1 MKKIESLAAFC
12 AILAGVVLTLITLIT
27 VMAVLGREV
36 LGKTVAGDFELVGV
50 AAGAAIALFLPWC
63 QVKRGNIVVDFFTT
77 GASDQAIK
85 HMDRFGSLLMA
96 LMAGVFAWRS
106 TLGGL
111 NVYAAHSG
119 TMMLDFPE
127 WIIYALMVP
136 PLALTSL
143 VGLLQALGFESTAN
157 KNNGGD
163 NATKGNPA

>member
-1 MKKIESLAAFC
+1 MKKIETLAAFC

-77 GASDQAIK
+77 RASDQAIK

-111 NVYAAHSG
+111 NVYDTHSG
-119 TMMLDFPE
+119 TMMLNFPE

-136 PLALTSL
+136 PLALTCL
-143 VGLLQALGFESTAN
+143 VALLQALGFESTAN
-157 KNNGGD
+157 NT
-163 NATKGNPA
+163 NAGSPA

>member
-1 MKKIESLAAFC
+1 MKKIETLAAFC

-63 QVKRGNIVVDFFTT
+63 QVKRGNIVVDFFTA

-96 LMAGVFAWRS
+96 LMAGIFAWRS
-106 TLGGL
+106 TLGGI
-111 NVYAAHSG
+111 NVYDTHSG
-119 TMMLDFPE
+119 TMMLNFPE

-136 PLALTSL
+136 SLALTCL
-143 VGLLQALGFESTAN
+143 VALLQALGFESS
-157 KNNGGD
+157 NNT
-163 NATKGNPA
+163 NAGNPA

>member
-27 VMAVLGREV
+27 VMAVLGREI

-77 GASDQAIK
+77 GASAQAIK

-106 TLGGL
+106 ALGGL
-111 NVYAAHSG
+111 NVYDTHSG
-119 TMMLDFPE
+119 TMMLNFPE
-127 WIIYALMVP
+127 WVIYALMVP
-136 PLALTSL
+136 PLALTAL
-143 VGLLQALGFESTAN
+143 VGLLQTLGLEVAAPENTTTESVA
-157 KNNGGD
+157 
-163 NATKGNPA
+163 

>member
-1 MKKIESLAAFC
+1 MKQIETLAAFC

-27 VMAVLGREV
+27 VIAVMGREV
-36 LGKTVAGDFELVGV
+36 LGKTISGDFELVGV

-77 GASDQAIK
+77 GASERAIQY
-85 HMDRFGSLLMA
+85 MNRFGSLLMA

-111 NVYAAHSG
+111 NAYSTHSG

-127 WIIYALMVP
+127 WIVYATMVP

-143 VGLLQALGFESTAN
+143 IGLLQALGFEPTSN
-157 KNNGGD
+157 
-163 NATKGNPA
+163 TKACSPA

>member
-1 MKKIESLAAFC
+1 MIRGAPVKKIETLAAFC

-63 QVKRGNIVVDFFTT
+63 QVKRGNIVVDFFTA

-96 LMAGVFAWRS
+96 LMAGIFAWRS
-106 TLGGL
+106 TLGGI
-111 NVYAAHSG
+111 NVYDTHSG
-119 TMMLDFPE
+119 TMMLNFPE

-136 PLALTSL
+136 SLALTCL
-143 VGLLQALGFESTAN
+143 VALLQALGFESS
-157 KNNGGD
+157 NNT
-163 NATKGNPA
+163 NAGSPA

>member
-1 MKKIESLAAFC
+1 MKKIEALAAFC
-12 AILAGVVLTLITLIT
+12 AILAGVVLTLITIIT
-27 VMAVLGREV
+27 VMAVLGREM

-63 QVKRGNIVVDFFTT
+63 QVKRGNIVVDFFTA
-77 GASDQAIK
+77 GASEKSIQR
-85 HMDRFGSLLMA
+85 MDRFGSLLMA

-111 NVYAAHSG
+111 NVYNTHSG
-119 TMMLDFPE
+119 TMMLNFPE

-143 VGLLQALGFESTAN
+143 VSVLQALGIEST
-157 KNNGGD
+157 KNNM
-163 NATKGNPA
+163 NKGNPA

>member
-27 VMAVLGREV
+27 VMAVLGREI

-77 GASDQAIK
+77 GASAQTIK

-96 LMAGVFAWRS
+96 LMAGVFTWRS

-111 NVYAAHSG
+111 NVYDTHSG
-119 TMMLDFPE
+119 TMMLNFPE

-143 VGLLQALGFESTAN
+143 VGLLQALGFESTD
-157 KNNGGD
+157 KNDTHEGR
-163 NATKGNPA
+163 PA

>member
-1 MKKIESLAAFC
+1 VKKIETLAAFC

-36 LGKTVAGDFELVGV
+36 MGKTVAGDFELVGV

-77 GASDQAIK
+77 GASPQAITT
-85 HMDRFGSLLMA
+85 MDRFGSLLMA

-111 NVYAAHSG
+111 NVYDTHSG
-119 TMMLDFPE
+119 TMMLNFPE

-136 PLALTSL
+136 PLALTAL
-143 VGLLQALGFESTAN
+143 VGLLQALGFESTFKSNAN
-157 KNNGGD
+157 E
-163 NATKGNPA
+163 GNPA

>member
-1 MKKIESLAAFC
+1 VRKIETLAAFC

-77 GASDQAIK
+77 GASAKAINT
-85 HMDRFGSLLMA
+85 MDRFGSLLMA

-111 NVYAAHSG
+111 NVYDTHSG
-119 TMMLDFPE
+119 TMMLNFPE

-136 PLALTSL
+136 PLALTAL
-143 VGLLQALGFESTAN
+143 VGLLQALGFEPSGD
-157 KNNGGD
+157 KNNA
-163 NATKGNPA
+163 NAGSAA

>member
-1 MKKIESLAAFC
+1 VKKIETLAAFC

-27 VMAVLGREV
+27 VMAVLGREI

-77 GASDQAIK
+77 GASAQAIK
-85 HMDRFGSLLMA
+85 HMDRFGSFLMA

-111 NVYAAHSG
+111 NVYDTHSG
-119 TMMLDFPE
+119 TMMLNFPE

-136 PLALTSL
+136 PLALTCL
-143 VGLLQALGFESTAN
+143 VALLQALGFESTS
-157 KNNGGD
+157 KNNNNNSGS
-163 NATKGNPA
+163 PA

>member
-77 GASDQAIK
+77 GASKQAIK
-85 HMDRFGSLLMA
+85 RMDRFGSLLMA

-106 TLGGL
+106 ILGGL
-111 NVYAAHSG
+111 NVYNSHSG
-119 TMMLDFPE
+119 TMMLNFPE

-136 PLALTSL
+136 PLALTAL
-143 VGLLQALGFESTAN
+143 IGLLQALDFESNT
-157 KNNGGD
+157 NN
-163 NATKGNPA
+163 NASEGKPA

>member
-1 MKKIESLAAFC
+1 MKKIEFLAAFC

-36 LGKTVAGDFELVGV
+36 IGKTISGDFELVGV
-50 AAGAAIALFLPWC
+50 AAGVAVALFLPWC

-77 GASDQAIK
+77 RAGERAIQY
-85 HMDRFGSLLMA
+85 MDRFGSLLMA

-106 TLGGL
+106 SLGGL
-111 NVYAAHSG
+111 NAYSTHSG

-127 WIIYALMVP
+127 WIVYATMVP

-143 VGLLQALGFESTAN
+143 IGLLQALGFEST
-157 KNNGGD
+157 NNT
-163 NATKGNPA
+163 NAGSPA